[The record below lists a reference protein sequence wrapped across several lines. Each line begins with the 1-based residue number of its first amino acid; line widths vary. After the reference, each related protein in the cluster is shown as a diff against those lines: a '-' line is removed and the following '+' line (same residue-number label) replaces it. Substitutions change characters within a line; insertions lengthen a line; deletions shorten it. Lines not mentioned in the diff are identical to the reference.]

1 MGPRPTNPHL
11 LRRISSLTLGVT
23 PGVLAVGALTAAVVA
38 AGRGLASSTGTATVD
53 VLGSGRLSRDDAGV
67 VGAAV
72 DARIVDR
79 VPLTVDG
86 LAGWERLVV
95 GLPLVGTLLTAAVVL
110 WLCAPLFRDLRGGR
124 PFSQAAPARL
134 NRVAGA
140 VVIGWAAVTLADWAA
155 AAVVA
160 AKVGETAT
168 AVVDANLHV
177 DLTGLLLAWIIL
189 FVREAAWAGRRIAD
203 DVEGLV

>member
-1 MGPRPTNPHL
+1 MGPRLTNPHL

-23 PGVLAVGALTAAVVA
+23 PGVLAVGALSSAVVA
-38 AGRGLASSTGTATVD
+38 AGRDLASSTGTATVD

-124 PFSQAAPARL
+124 PFSRAAPARL
-134 NRVAGA
+134 SRVAGA

-160 AKVGETAT
+160 AKVGETAP
-168 AVVDANLHV
+168 AVVDATLHV